1 MSLNKCFLIGNLARD
16 PELRK
21 LARSGTSV
29 CDMTIAVNRKSGDR
43 EETAFV
49 DVAIWGK
56 VADNCSRYLSKGSQV
71 LVEGYLKQESWEDRE
86 TGAKRSKLKV
96 VAESVQFLSSG
107 NSRKGATEECQQD
120 CNHNSYGNSRY
131 SAEDR
136 PDPRPPTQHDIDKGN
151 AYQPQTNDDDIQF

>member
-1 MSLNKCFLIGNLARD
+1 MSLNKCFLIGNLTRD

-21 LARSGTSV
+21 LSRSGTSV
-29 CDMTIAVNRKSGDR
+29 CDMTIAVNRKNGDR

-49 DVAIWGK
+49 DVTIWGK

-86 TGAKRSKLKV
+86 TGSRRSKLKI

-107 NSRKGATEECQQD
+107 NSRKGATEENRQD
-120 CNHNSYGNSRY
+120 YKENSYSNSRY
-131 SAEDR
+131 SADDR
-136 PDPRPPTQHDIDKGN
+136 PDPHPPTQHDIDKGN
-151 AYQPQTNDDDIQF
+151 GYQPQPNDDDIPF

>member
-1 MSLNKCFLIGNLARD
+1 MSLNKCFLIGNLTRD

-21 LARSGTSV
+21 LSRSGTSV
-29 CDMTIAVNRKSGDR
+29 CDITIAVNRKNGDR

-49 DVAIWGK
+49 DVTIWGK

-86 TGAKRSKLKV
+86 TGSRRSKLKI

-107 NSRKGATEECQQD
+107 NSRKGATEENRQD
-120 CNHNSYGNSRY
+120 YKENSYSNSRY
-131 SAEDR
+131 SADDR
-136 PDPRPPTQHDIDKGN
+136 PDPRPPTEHDVAKGN
-151 AYQPQTNDDDIQF
+151 GYQPQPNDDDIPF